1 MTMQSLFTGI
11 RKTTGSEEKEI
22 SLVLDVLVLRHS
34 GDTQTEKAGR
44 GIY

>member
-1 MTMQSLFTGI
+1 MTMQSLFIEI
-11 RKTTGSEEKEI
+11 RKTIDSEEKET